1 MNRTGL
7 IIAVVFIAILAII
20 SKALALSERSSV
32 HFEKSVEYV
41 PDAIVVAFSSDILP
55 LNVDEENGFIITG
68 NAAIDDLG
76 SRFDVSE
83 IRQLFPGA
91 EYKGEVAL
99 AGYYAITF
107 NSQYG
112 MISVLEAYDA
122 LTGVEHVEPI
132 GIHPIDYDPD
142 DPQIGQQWAINKIE
156 ARGGWDVSQGDSNV
170 VVGIADTGVDWDH
183 PDLADDIWLNTAEVN
198 GMTGFDDDGNGYI
211 DDYRGWDWV
220 HGVNGAPGEDD
231 MDPDNNPMDFDGHGT
246 HCSGV
251 SAAVT
256 DNGVGIA
263 GVSFNCR
270 VMPLRVG
277 WQDPSGQGFIRMDF
291 AAQAFYYATNN
302 GARSINCSWGSS
314 NSGGLG
320 SATTYATNNGVI
332 VVSSAGNSNNQNP
345 SYLGGRPDVVAVAST
360 DQNDFKSS
368 FSNYGTWVDISAPGT
383 AIYSTYFDDAYSIL
397 DGTSMAAPHVVGL
410 AALIWASEPGLTDLE
425 VITRILSTADNIDSL
440 NPNYSGLLGA
450 GRINAYAAL
459 ASIHYPNII
468 PRSQTINITTGDGDG
483 ILNPGETFELVVTLE
498 NLWADA
504 QNVNVTLYGNDDF
517 IMVDSTAS
525 FGNIPGGQTNS
536 NSSDPFVITVNS
548 LSIPGTKTINMNI
561 AADGYEADREL
572 SIFVSLYQANFP
584 ISIPDNIE
592 SSPVIVDFDGDGQNE
607 IVFGASDN
615 NVYCVEQDGQD
626 SPGWPQPVNGDVIG
640 AVALGDID
648 INNHLNV
655 VAVTKNGSFFAWNPD
670 GSLMPNF
677 PVDKGGVFYSGVML
691 ADIDG
696 DYDLEII
703 AGSFS
708 DNNIYVLNHDGTDYP
723 GWPITGSG
731 KWYGSPA
738 SGDIDDD
745 GIAEIVYAGFDS
757 TLHVFNS
764 DGSYV
769 SGFPVQLDHVIWGSA
784 AVGNITP
791 DQYTE
796 IAVVT
801 SSSNLYVVNHDGSI
815 ATGFPVASS
824 GVVRSSPSLADLD
837 ENGTLEIIFGSND
850 GNLYAFDHSGATLPG
865 YPFYIDGSI
874 MAQIVV
880 GDINGDSSANII
892 AVTTAGDIHCFY
904 GPGNYVPNFPIS
916 PEISAQITATP
927 ALGKLDND
935 LDLELVIGL
944 KTNSENLIVIDYKSN
959 AIVAGIQWPNFGKDI
974 WRSNGFTDIVTSV
987 SENPSIPG
995 KFELLQNYPNPFNG
1009 QTSIGL
1015 NLPAGSHVRLD
1026 VYDILGRKIETLID
1040 EDLPAGHSSVNWNGE
1055 NKSSGIYFYRIT
1067 VDDKTST
1074 RRMLLIK

>member
-1 MNRTGL
+1 MNKAGL

-20 SKALALSERSSV
+20 SKAFALSERSKI
-32 HFEKSVEYV
+32 HFEEGIEYV
-41 PDAIVVAFSSDILP
+41 PDAIVVAFSSHILP
-55 LNVDEENGFIITG
+55 LNIIAENGDVITG
-68 NAAIDDLG
+68 NAAIDIHN
-76 SRFDVSE
+76 SRFGVSE
-83 IRQLFPGA
+83 FRQLFPGA
-91 EYKGEVAL
+91 EKKGETAL
-99 AGYYAITF
+99 SGYYTITF
-107 NSQYG
+107 NSRNE
-112 MISVLEAYDA
+112 MIPVLEAYDA
-122 LTGVEHVEPI
+122 LIEVDHVEPI
-132 GIHPIDYDPD
+132 GIHPTDYDPN

-156 ARGGWDVSQGDSNV
+156 ARGAWDISQGDSLV
-170 VVGIADTGVDWDH
+170 MVGIADTGVDWDH
-183 PDLADDIWLNTAEVN
+183 PDLADDIWVNEAEVN
-198 GMTGFDDDGNGYI
+198 GITGFDDDGNNYI

-263 GVSFNCR
+263 GVGFNCR

-277 WQDPSGQGFIRMDF
+277 WQDPTGQGYIRMDF
-291 AAQAFYYATNN
+291 AAQAFYYATDN

-320 SATTYATNNGVI
+320 VATTYATNNGLI

-345 SYLGGRPDVVAVAST
+345 SYLGSRPDVVAVAST
-360 DQNDFKSS
+360 DQNDFKST
-368 FSNYGTWVDISAPGT
+368 FSNYGAWVDISAPGT
-383 AIYSTYFDDAYSIL
+383 GIYSTYFNDTYSIL
-397 DGTSMAAPHVVGL
+397 DGTSMSTPHVVGL
-410 AALIWASEPGLTDLE
+410 AALIWASEPDLTDME
-425 VITRILSTADNIDSL
+425 VISRILSTADNIDSL

-468 PRSQTINITTGDGDG
+468 QRSQTVNITTGDGDG
-483 ILNPGETFELVVTLE
+483 ILNPGETFELVVMLE
-498 NLWADA
+498 NIWADA
-504 QNVNVTLYGNDDF
+504 QNVNVTLSGNDDF

-525 FGNIPGGQTNS
+525 FGNIPNGQTNN
-536 NSSDPFVITVNS
+536 NSSDPFVITVNF
-548 LSIPGTKTINMNI
+548 LAIPGTKTLNMNI
-561 AADGYEADREL
+561 TADDYEVDREL

-584 ISIPDNIE
+584 IDIPDNIE

-615 NVYCVEQDGQD
+615 NVYAIEQDGQN
-626 SPGWPQPVNGDVIG
+626 SPGWPQPVTGDVIG
-640 AVALGDID
+640 AVALGDMD

-655 VAVTKNGSFFAWNPD
+655 VAVTKDGRFYAWNTD
-670 GSLMPNF
+670 GSLLPNF
-677 PVDKGGVFYSGVML
+677 PVDKGGIFYSGVML

-708 DNNIYVLNHDGTDYP
+708 DNNIYVLSHDGTDYP
-723 GWPITGSG
+723 GWPFTGSG

-738 SGDIDDD
+738 SGDIDND
-745 GIAEIVYAGFDS
+745 GIAEIIYAGFDS
-757 TLHVFNS
+757 TLHAFNS
-764 DGSYV
+764 DGSCV
-769 SGFPVQLDHVIWGSA
+769 SGFPVQLDHVVWGSA

-791 DQYTE
+791 DQYME

-837 ENGTLEIIFGSND
+837 EDGAPEILFGSND
-850 GNLYAFDHSGATLPG
+850 GNLYVFDHSGATLPG
-865 YPFYIDGSI
+865 YPFYIGGSI
-874 MAQIVV
+874 MAQLVV

-892 AVTTAGDIHCFY
+892 AVTGNGDIHCFY
-904 GPGNYVPNFPIS
+904 GADTYLPNFPIS
-916 PEISAQITATP
+916 PEVSAQITATP
-927 ALGKLDND
+927 ALGNLDGD
-935 LDLELVIGL
+935 LDLEIVVGL
-944 KTNSENLIVIDYKSN
+944 RIPNQNLLVIDYKAN
-959 AIVAGIQWPNFGKDI
+959 ALAAGLQWPNYGKDI
-974 WRSNGFTDIVTSV
+974 WRSNSFTDVVTSIDKN
-987 SENPSIPG
+987 ENLPYEFS
-995 KFELLQNYPNPFNG
+995 LLQNYPNPFNAG
-1009 QTSIGL
+1009 TAIGF
-1015 NLPAGSHVRLD
+1015 NLPNRSHVRLD

-1040 EDLPAGHSSVNWNGE
+1040 KNLSAGYHSLIWNAE

-1067 VDDKTST
+1067 ADDQTST
-1074 RRMLLIK
+1074 RRMLLVK